1 MGSEPVFVI
10 VGANL
15 AGGAAVKK
23 LRDEGFAGGIVMI
36 GEEPHPPYERPPLSK
51 DYLRGETALSDALL
65 LPPAWYDEN
74 DVELRL
80 GVRAERIDPA
90 GRTVELAGGERI
102 PYDKVLIATGGRN
115 REFPIPGHDLRGVLQ
130 LRTVEDSDRIREEAG
145 RAGRVAV
152 VGAGFIG
159 LEVAA
164 SLRAGGPEVEIVEVG
179 DVPLAA
185 VLGPELGRVYEGI
198 HRDHGVRFHFNE
210 RVERFEGGGDGRVGA
225 LVTDRGTRVECDLA
239 VVGVGIRPNVEIA
252 EAAGIQVDNGI
263 LVDEA
268 GRTSAEDVFAA
279 GDVANHRHPVF
290 GQRIRVEHWDN
301 ALKMGAAVART
312 MLGGSEPF
320 DDTHW
325 FWSEQFEHELQY
337 VGFAPRW
344 DRLVVRGSLE
354 ARSFLAFY
362 LQDGVVKA
370 VAGLGHGRNVR
381 RAAGL
386 VRLQRPVDPERLLD
400 EDQDLKALTR
410 ELSETPAR

>member
-1 MGSEPVFVI
+1 MGSEPAFVI

-15 AGGAAVKK
+15 AGGAAAKK
-23 LRDEGFAGGIVMI
+23 LRDEGFTGSVVMI

-51 DYLRGETALSDALL
+51 EYLRGETALADAFL

-80 GVRAERIDPA
+80 GVPAERADPT
-90 GRTVELAGGERI
+90 GRTVELAGGERV
-102 PYDKVLIATGGRN
+102 PYDKLLIATGGRN
-115 REFPIPGHDLRGVLQ
+115 RQLPVPGNDLQGVLQ
-130 LRTVEDSDRIREEAG
+130 LRTAEDADRIREEAG
-145 RAGRVAV
+145 RAGRIAI

-164 SLRAGGPEVEIVEVG
+164 SLRSGGAEVEIVEVAEA
-179 DVPLAA
+179 PLAA
-185 VLGPELGRVYEGI
+185 VLGPELGRVFEGI
-198 HRDHGVRFHFNE
+198 HRDHGVRFHLNE
-210 RVERFEGGGDGRVGA
+210 RVERFEGGRDGRVGA

-252 EAAGIQVDNGI
+252 EAAGIQVDDGI

-279 GDVANHRHPVF
+279 GDVANHQHPVF
-290 GQRIRVEHWDN
+290 GRRIRVEHWDN

-312 MLGGSEPF
+312 MLGGAEPF
-320 DDTHW
+320 VDTHW
-325 FWSEQFEHELQY
+325 FWSDQFEHELQY

-362 LQDGVVKA
+362 LQDDVVKA
-370 VAGLGHGRNVR
+370 VAGLGLGRNVR

-386 VRLQRPVDPERLLD
+386 VRLQRPVDPDRLRD
-400 EDQDLKALTR
+400 EDEDLKTLTR
-410 ELSETPAR
+410 KLSEKPAG

>member
-51 DYLRGETALSDALL
+51 EYLRGETALADAFL
-65 LPPAWYDEN
+65 LPPGWYDEN

-90 GRTVELAGGERI
+90 GRAVELAGGERI

-115 REFPIPGHDLRGVLQ
+115 RPFPIPGRDLQGVHQ

-152 VGAGFIG
+152 VGGGFIG

-164 SLRAGGPEVEIVEVG
+164 SLRAGGAEVEIVEVG
-179 DVPLAA
+179 DVPLA

-198 HRDHGVRFHFNE
+198 HRDHGVRFHPNQ

-239 VVGVGIRPNVEIA
+239 VVGVGIRPNIEIA

-268 GRTSAEDVFAA
+268 GRTSAENVFAA

-290 GQRIRVEHWDN
+290 GERIRVEHWDN

-325 FWSEQFEHELQY
+325 FWSDQFEHELQY
-337 VGFAPRW
+337 VGFARRW

-362 LQDGVVKA
+362 LQEGVVKA
-370 VAGLGHGRNVR
+370 VAGLGQGRNAR

-386 VRLQRPVDPERLLD
+386 VRLQQPVDPERLVD
-400 EDQDLKALTR
+400 EHQDLKALTR
-410 ELSETPAR
+410 ELSETPAG